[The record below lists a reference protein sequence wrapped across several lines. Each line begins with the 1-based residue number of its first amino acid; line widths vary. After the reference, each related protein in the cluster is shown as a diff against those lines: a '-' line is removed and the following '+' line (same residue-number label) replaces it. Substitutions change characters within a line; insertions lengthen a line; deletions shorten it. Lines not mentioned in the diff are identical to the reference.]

1 MKLDI
6 VSLFPEISSA
16 VLGASIIGRAQRR
29 KLVEISHI
37 NLRDYAQ
44 DERLTVDDSP
54 FGGGAGMLL
63 MPEVIFR
70 CLEDIRTTACKV
82 VLMCPQGRR
91 FNQAIASQY
100 AECDHLIMFCGHY
113 EGIDERVRQTLFDDE
128 LSLGDFVLTNG
139 VIAAAVMADA
149 IIRLLPGVLGKDE
162 SSVDESFGREPL
174 LEYPHYTRPAV
185 FNGMATPDTLLSGD
199 HGEVEN
205 WRREQRLI
213 RTAARRPDILR
224 QYMENR

>member
-1 MKLDI
+1 
-6 VSLFPEISSA
+6 
-16 VLGASIIGRAQRR
+16 
-29 KLVEISHI
+29 
-37 NLRDYAQ
+37 
-44 DERLTVDDSP
+44 
-54 FGGGAGMLL
+54 

-70 CLEDIRTTACKV
+70 CLEDLRTPACRT
-82 VLMCPQGRR
+82 VLMCPQGRQ
-91 FNQAIASQY
+91 FNQTIASQY
-100 AECDHLIMFCGHY
+100 AEYEHLIMFCGHY
-113 EGIDERVRQTLFDDE
+113 EGIDERARQTLFDEE